1 MFVLQYTTLLKRVS
15 ADRYDRDAS
24 RYHQGVYKRKR
35 ADLVGVLDSTLSP
48 LFLGQLKN
56 LHKACLATYKKE
68 MLEGMR
74 GEGYNF
80 ADVVA
85 AARERLEKRFL
96 EGAQEALVE
105 GTDWSYEEELGLL
118 REEARTVADQCRKD
132 ETKKMVNVIEVRS
145 YLEYT
150 LAVLSVLVAAQL
162 QEANLGASR
171 NIPEQAVT
179 GHVGQDSQDLP

>member
-1 MFVLQYTTLLKRVS
+1 MARRRARSVRLPSCDGLGIHHNCPIE
-15 ADRYDRDAS
+15 RYDRDAS

-56 LHKACLATYKKE
+56 LHKSCLATYKKE

-74 GEGYNF
+74 GAGYNF

-132 ETKKMVNVIEVRS
+132 ETKKMVNVIEVRRS
-145 YLEYT
+145 T
-150 LAVLSVLVAAQL
+150 ACIAVRADMISLTA
-162 QEANLGASR
+162 
-171 NIPEQAVT
+171 
-179 GHVGQDSQDLP
+179 